1 MKNYKISDKQLSGRI
16 KTIRKKSGLTQ
27 EEVAE
32 KIGYSRSM
40 YARIENGLTSPL
52 VYLDKL
58 VEVLGEDIISIFPFD
73 VNSYTN
79 HRLLLYMLLFGVD
92 YNAVGKAFGGMNSS
106 QIKKLIQNPKKKYL
120 LKYKEQ
126 IDMLFPK
133 KDEVSCYDDFT
144 KTGNNSMECIIN
156 GKIYVLMNSLG
167 NGSKDTLLNLLK

>member
-1 MKNYKISDKQLSGRI
+1 MKNYKTNDKQLSKRI

-27 EEVAE
+27 EDIAE
-32 KIGYSRSM
+32 KIGYSRSL

-58 VEVLGEDIISIFPFD
+58 VETLGEDIITIFPFD
-73 VNSYTN
+73 INSYTN

-92 YNAVGKAFGGMNSS
+92 CNAVGKAFGGMNSS
-106 QIKKLIQNPKKKYL
+106 QIKKIIQNPKKKYL

-133 KDEVSCYDDFT
+133 KDEVPYYDDFT
-144 KTGNNSMECIIN
+144 KIGNNSMECVIN
-156 GKIYVLMNSLG
+156 GKTYLLMNCLG
-167 NGSKDTLLNLLK
+167 NSSRDIFLDLLQ